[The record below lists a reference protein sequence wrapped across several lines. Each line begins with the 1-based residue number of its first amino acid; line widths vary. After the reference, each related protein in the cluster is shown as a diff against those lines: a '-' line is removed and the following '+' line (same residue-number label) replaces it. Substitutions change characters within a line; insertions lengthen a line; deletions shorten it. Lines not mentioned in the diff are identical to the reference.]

1 MDKTTPKLVHV
12 TRLDS
17 FPVTRATYT
26 DEGYLSDRPILTS
39 TGIFEYKNKDGSTRR
54 ELRLPEE
61 VFDPESL
68 ESYKGKPIVITHDAG
83 LINRDN
89 VQENQIGTILSNGE
103 RDGDDVRADIM
114 IHDTKALKHCRF
126 KELSLGYNLDLE
138 EEPGEWEGQK
148 YDAIQRNI
156 RVNHLA
162 VVREARA
169 GDQARLNI
177 DSRSDNTILTG
188 GHRTM
193 AKKKTRRKYN
203 NDSILSPEQ
212 LQEAIAKYKAEQAAL
227 AAENQDEDPDEK
239 AEELAKTEV
248 VNPEADVQK
257 NELNK
262 DTDKPV
268 PAPQNT
274 APQVLPPKKP
284 AAPAPAKPAAPSIPL
299 PSQDRPIQEKLDA
312 VKHRRDLR
320 DEKGDPKDLNEAM
333 ESIAEYDE
341 EHDYYRDIIDTLLA
355 ERDFEKG
362 KKADSAQEPIPDTET
377 AEIGDEGK
385 EDDEDCVDNKLDSE
399 DAEIPFTDEEE
410 VNDDADE
417 EDPDDAFGDE
427 DFADEDFADDED
439 EEEDP
444 DLADPDLADPD
455 LGDPDL
461 ADPDNEDDDDE
472 EALPDYD
479 LTDPDDEDEEEEPY
493 PRLNQDSIDR
503 AVRKEVQRRLAIAKV
518 GQRLNMD
525 GLETMSLRKAKRMV
539 IKKVYPSVRLDGKS
553 DAYINGMYN
562 CCVKELK
569 KHPRKDTAYQK
580 RQMFNKVFNKDS
592 QDFDDTDSAA
602 TARDKMIERQLERKP
617 ERHSVRAEKK

>member
-39 TGIFEYKNKDGSTRR
+39 TGIFEYKNKDGSIRR

-114 IHDTKALKHCRF
+114 IHDTKALKNCRF

-212 LQEAIAKYKAEQAAL
+212 LQEAIARYKAEQAAL

-239 AEELAKTEV
+239 AEELAETEV
-248 VNPEADVQK
+248 VNPEADVK
-257 NELNK
+257 KKGLNK
-262 DTDKPV
+262 DTDKAV

-284 AAPAPAKPAAPSIPL
+284 AAPAPEKPETPSIPL
-299 PSQDRPIQEKLDA
+299 PSQDKPIQEKLDA

-320 DEKGDPKDLNEAM
+320 DEKGDPKDLNEAL
-333 ESIAEYDE
+333 EIIAEYDE
-341 EHDYYRDIIDTLLA
+341 EHDYYRDIIDTFLA

-377 AEIGDEGK
+377 AEIGDKGK

-399 DAEIPFTDEEE
+399 DADIPFTDEEE
-410 VNDDADE
+410 VNDDEFGDE
-417 EDPDDAFGDE
+417 EDPEDEFGDE
-427 DFADEDFADDED
+427 DFSE
-439 EEEDP
+439 
-444 DLADPDLADPD
+444 
-455 LGDPDL
+455 
-461 ADPDNEDDDDE
+461 DDDE
-472 EALPDYD
+472 EAPEDELGEEDFSEGDDEEAPEDEFSD
-479 LTDPDDEDEEEEPY
+479 EFGEEDFSKDEDEEEEEEESF

-525 GLETMSLRKAKRMV
+525 GLETMSIRKAKRMV

-592 QDFDDTDSAA
+592 QDFDNTDSAA
-602 TARDKMIERQLERKP
+602 TARDRMINRQLDRKP

>member
-1 MDKTTPKLVHV
+1 MNKTMPKLVHV

-39 TGIFEYKNKDGSTRR
+39 TGIFEYKNKDGSIRR

-89 VQENQIGTILSNGE
+89 VQENQIGTILSAGE

-114 IHDTKALKHCRF
+114 IHDTKALKNCRF

-203 NDSILSPEQ
+203 NDGILSPEQ

-227 AAENQDEDPDEK
+227 AAENQDEDPDEE

-284 AAPAPAKPAAPSIPL
+284 VAPSIPL
-299 PSQDRPIQEKLDA
+299 PSQDRPIEEKLDA

-377 AEIGDEGK
+377 AEIGDKGK
-385 EDDEDCVDNKLDSE
+385 EKDEDCVDNKLDSE
-399 DAEIPFTDEEE
+399 DADTPFTDEEE
-410 VNDDADE
+410 VKEDDE
-417 EDPDDAFGDE
+417 EDTDPFGDE
-427 DFADEDFADDED
+427 DFADEDLTENEG

-444 DLADPDLADPD
+444 AFADSD
-455 LGDPDL
+455 LGDPDS

-479 LTDPDDEDEEEEPY
+479 LTDPDIDDADEEEESY

-592 QDFDDTDSAA
+592 QDFDNTDSAA
-602 TARDKMIERQLERKP
+602 TARDKMIERQLDRKP